1 MYPARTRC
9 IPHAHRENVTLHGNS
24 PSGNRFEV
32 RERVRWS
39 DCDPFGIIYYGA
51 YVRLFQVAEEELFRA
66 CGLPFAQL
74 RMSLGVWIPRKA
86 LHAEFH
92 SPAELDEEVA
102 VQAWF
107 ARVGT
112 TSITMQFEV
121 YRASD
126 RAHRATASLAV
137 VSVDKATMTKKAI
150 PEEVKQK
157 LARYTA

>member
-1 MYPARTRC
+1 VTAQDHSAT
-9 IPHAHRENVTLHGNS
+9 HRA
-24 PSGNRFEV
+24 FEV
-32 RERVRWS
+32 RDRVRWS

-66 CGLPFAQL
+66 CGLPFAIL
-74 RMSLGVWIPRKA
+74 RQERQVWIPRKA

-102 VQAWF
+102 LQAWF
-107 ARVGT
+107 SKIGT

-126 RAHRATASLAV
+126 RKHRATGSLTV
-137 VSVDKATMTKKAI
+137 VSVDKATMKTKPL
-150 PEEVKQK
+150 PENVKRA
-157 LARYTA
+157 LSEYAR

>member
-1 MYPARTRC
+1 MTIQSDSA
-9 IPHAHRENVTLHGNS
+9 
-24 PSGNRFEV
+24 SGNRFEV
-32 RERVRWS
+32 RDRVRWN

-51 YVRLFQVAEEELFRA
+51 YVRFFQVAEEELFRA
-66 CGLPFAQL
+66 CGLPFEQL
-74 RMSLGVWIPRKA
+74 RKNLGVWIPRKA

-112 TSITMQFEV
+112 TSITLQFEV

-126 RAHRATASLAV
+126 RAHRATGSLAV
-137 VSVDKATMTKKAI
+137 VSVDKTTMKKKAI
-150 PEEVKQK
+150 PEEVRQK
-157 LARYTA
+157 LAPYTA